1 MGADLYINSLYQPQL
16 RKWEPK
22 FEKAARLRDSLKPGT
37 EEHRRAQAHVEKCYE
52 KMYERGYFRD
62 PYNDNDLLWKFGLS
76 WWTDV
81 IPMLDGEGQ
90 LSVEKAA
97 GLLALL
103 KQRDNIFQ
111 LNLAQLPASERKSF
125 LDRYAKLQKFLNDAI
140 ELGSPIDASL

>member
-1 MGADLYINSLYQPQL
+1 
-16 RKWEPK
+16 
-22 FEKAARLRDSLKPGT
+22 
-37 EEHRRAQAHVEKCYE
+37 VEKCYE

-111 LNLAQLPASERKSF
+111 LKLAQLPASERKSF

-140 ELGSPIDASL
+140 ELGSPIHASL